1 MGIQNRKEREKNQR
15 REQILNA
22 AIILI
27 ENKGFENTTM
37 EEIAEEAEL
46 SKGTLY
52 LYFNDK
58 QTLHQAIKKRALEFL
73 HDKFLIIIQKDLKG
87 AELVKKMMIASIE
100 LIYENVAFTKAMI
113 KYEIKTDGDI
123 REDSLVSD
131 CTNIENELMILT
143 MRGIQIGFQDGS
155 IKSSLDPKI
164 LALQIGFQMRGMI
177 QFSLTKCKQKDLPI
191 MSESN
196 LDLKKLT
203 EQFLKVQFN
212 SN

>member
-1 MGIQNRKEREKNQR
+1 MGIQSRKEREKNHR

-22 AIILI
+22 AITLI
-27 ENKGFENTTM
+27 ENQGFENTTM
-37 EEIAEEAEL
+37 DEIAEEAEL

-58 QTLHQAIKKRALEFL
+58 QTLHQAIKKRALQFL

-87 AELVKKMMIASIE
+87 AELVNKMMIASIE
-100 LIYENVAFTKAMI
+100 LIHENVAFTKAMI
-113 KYEIKTDGDI
+113 RYEIKTDDDI
-123 REDSLVSD
+123 REDSMVSD
-131 CTNIENELMILT
+131 CTNIENELMMLT
-143 MRGIQIGFQDGS
+143 MRAIQIGFQDGS
-155 IKSSLDPKI
+155 INSPLDPKI

-191 MSESN
+191 MSEN
-196 LDLKKLT
+196 NFDLKKLT